1 MPGESPVWSTQKI
14 FVTTTRRAAP
24 LIRRK
29 VLYCILVR
37 EEDFP
42 MCQLAVS
49 RRGFFQRMA
58 FGSMAR
64 ASILDMAWRRAAW
77 AQALTPGAAADLFEI
92 QNVADGVYFAF
103 ARPQAVGELQRRL
116 CELSRR
122 VSVGCTFEAFGGDGP
137 DPRNASGRSGFMSS
151 GACSENS

>member
-1 MPGESPVWSTQKI
+1 MPGESPVWSAQKI

-77 AQALTPGAAADLFEI
+77 AQA
-92 QNVADGVYFAF
+92 
-103 ARPQAVGELQRRL
+103 VGELQRRDL

-122 VSVGCTFEAFGGDGP
+122 VSGGCTFEAFGGDGP

-151 GACSENS
+151 G